1 MNKWKKN
8 QKIEVDNDYKET
20 ILNSQLKGR
29 IKQWKILRMRHI
41 LKEKV
46 CVEEILSMYNT
57 IIREGIEYNQEEYDE
72 MKKLFRSLEE
82 EYNKI
87 SKLILDK
94 SEDTGKEIE

>member
-1 MNKWKKN
+1 
-8 QKIEVDNDYKET
+8 
-20 ILNSQLKGR
+20 
-29 IKQWKILRMRHI
+29 
-41 LKEKV
+41 
-46 CVEEILSMYNT
+46 MYNT

>member
-41 LKEKV
+41 LK
-46 CVEEILSMYNT
+46 
-57 IIREGIEYNQEEYDE
+57 
-72 MKKLFRSLEE
+72 
-82 EYNKI
+82 
-87 SKLILDK
+87 
-94 SEDTGKEIE
+94 